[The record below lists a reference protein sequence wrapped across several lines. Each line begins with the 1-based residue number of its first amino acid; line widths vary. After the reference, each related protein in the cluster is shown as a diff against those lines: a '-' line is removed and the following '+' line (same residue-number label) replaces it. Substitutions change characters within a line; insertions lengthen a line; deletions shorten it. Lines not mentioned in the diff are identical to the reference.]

1 MKRLNPLTLLCIAL
15 FFSQLAVGQ
24 SYDLQQLLKSDGLT
38 VIDRKVT
45 PLNDGGKKAVSFSDK
60 SDAGGYALIKGLEF
74 SEGTIEVDIKGKDVQ
89 GKNFVGVAF
98 HAVPEDGKETAADI
112 VYFRPFNFKS
122 GEQIRR
128 SHSVQ
133 YVSPPQ
139 WDWSDL
145 REKYTGVYE
154 NEIPSPPD
162 PNGWFHARIEVKGKE
177 ITVYVDDAKEPCL
190 KVTKLN
196 DRTTGS
202 VGIWVGYVTNGDFA
216 NLTIKKSK

>member
-1 MKRLNPLTLLCIAL
+1 MKRLNQLALLCIAL

-24 SYDLQQLLKSDGLT
+24 SYDLQQLLKSEGLT

-45 PLNDGGKKAVSFSDK
+45 PLNDGDKKAVSFSDK

-128 SHSVQ
+128 STRYSM
-133 YVSPPQ
+133 
-139 WDWSDL
+139 
-145 REKYTGVYE
+145 
-154 NEIPSPPD
+154 
-162 PNGWFHARIEVKGKE
+162 
-177 ITVYVDDAKEPCL
+177 
-190 KVTKLN
+190 
-196 DRTTGS
+196 
-202 VGIWVGYVTNGDFA
+202 
-216 NLTIKKSK
+216 